1 MLLQFAITI
10 VRLLKLQIRPARTFY
25 YLLYVLQGSMV
36 SLPAGSGL
44 EAAVA
49 YNL

>member
-10 VRLLKLQIRPARTFY
+10 VRQLKVQIHPARTFY
-25 YLLYVLQGSMV
+25 YLLYVSQGSMV
-36 SLPAGSGL
+36 SSPAGSGL

-49 YNL
+49 YDL